1 MSNDVIDMT
10 VLVDRLRSA
19 AHELALVVTAARKGV
34 DIIALEDYYIRE
46 EINAQLCIVDL
57 EVVQKGQ

>member
-1 MSNDVIDMT
+1 
-10 VLVDRLRSA
+10 
-19 AHELALVVTAARKGV
+19 VVTAARKGV